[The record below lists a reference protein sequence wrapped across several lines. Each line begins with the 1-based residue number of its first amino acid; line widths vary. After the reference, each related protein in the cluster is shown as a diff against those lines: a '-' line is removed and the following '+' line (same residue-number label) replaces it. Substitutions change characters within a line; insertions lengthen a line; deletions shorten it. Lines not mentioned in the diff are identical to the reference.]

1 MRSLVISRLVCVAI
15 LAAMTPAFGAD
26 LPLKPARPAPAA
38 SPPAIGTPAP
48 SGGGLLAAPA
58 ETCQEWTDGC
68 RVCQRPPGGEASCSN
83 IGIACVPKDTQCT
96 RP

>member
-1 MRSLVISRLVCVAI
+1 MRRLAISRLVCVAI
-15 LAAMTPAFGAD
+15 LAAMAPAFAAD

-38 SPPAIGTPAP
+38 ASPAATSAP
-48 SGGGLLAAPA
+48 SGDGPLAAPA
-58 ETCQEWTDGC
+58 ATCQEWTDGC

-83 IGIACVPKDTQCT
+83 VGIACEPKAVQCS